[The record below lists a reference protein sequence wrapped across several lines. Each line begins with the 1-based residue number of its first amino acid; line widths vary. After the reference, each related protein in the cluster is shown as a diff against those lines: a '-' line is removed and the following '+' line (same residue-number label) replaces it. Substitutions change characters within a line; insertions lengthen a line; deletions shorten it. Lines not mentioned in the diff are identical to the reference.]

1 MAHPIMYDEQD
12 PILLRLREL
21 ALDLPGAA
29 EKVSHGRPNFFT
41 TKVFATYG
49 GGRKLAPGKHERHD
63 HALLFLPDPVELPA
77 LDQDARF
84 FSPAYVGPFGWRAT
98 DLDSPS
104 TDWDEIAELIDTSYR
119 LTAPKKLIIELD
131 AR

>member
-12 PILLRLREL
+12 PLLARVREL

-41 TKVFATYG
+41 TKVFAVYG

-63 HALLFLPDPVELPA
+63 HALLFFADPVELPA
-77 LDQDARF
+77 LDQDENF
-84 FSPAYVGPFGWRAT
+84 FSPAYLGPFGWRAV
-98 DLDSPS
+98 DLDVPG
-104 TDWDEIAELIDTSYR
+104 TDWAEITELIETSYR
-119 LTAPKKLIIELD
+119 LTAPKKLIAELD